1 MKLTSLRTL
10 RYFCALILVLCS
22 CNVRAGKLPTTVVDE
37 LKRAQIPLSGVGV
50 VVQAL
55 DSKRPLL
62 SVHADTA
69 MSPASTMKLLTTWSA
84 LEILGPAYRWK
95 TEVYLDGTLNNG
107 VLQGNLVFKGHG
119 DPKLTMEEFWL
130 WLRELRQRGLRE
142 IRGDIVLDRSY
153 FAPFEYD
160 PAAFDN
166 DPTRAYNVGP
176 DALLLNFNAMHLHL
190 VTDGAATIAML
201 EPLSEGYSIE
211 NHIITSAALPC
222 HGPDAYRSR
231 LEGNVFVLEGAVP
244 ANCGEADDYF
254 SVLTHNEYFLALF
267 SSLWHELGGS
277 FYGGIKEGN
286 VPERLATYATH
297 RSAPLSEL
305 IRDINK
311 FSNNIM
317 AKQVFLTLSG
327 QDDVA
332 ADVSSSAARVQAW
345 LPGQGLIFPELVIDN
360 GAGLSRTARISPR
373 HLVDVLRH
381 AAQSSY
387 ASEFESSLPIL
398 GMDGTAKHR
407 MQDSAATGQAHLK
420 TGTLDGV
427 KALAGYVRSKSGKQ
441 WVIAFIINDANASAG
456 QAAQDALIAWLQER

>member
-1 MKLTSLRTL
+1 MKFTSLRTL
-10 RYFCALILVLCS
+10 RYLCALILVLCS
-22 CNVRAGKLPTTVVDE
+22 CKVWAGKLPTTVVDE

-55 DSKRPLL
+55 DSKRPLF
-62 SVHADTA
+62 SVHADAA

-95 TEVYLDGTLNNG
+95 TEVYLDGTLHNG
-107 VLQGNLVFKGHG
+107 VLQGNLVFKGYG
-119 DPKLTMEEFWL
+119 DPRLTMEELWL

-142 IRGDIVLDRSY
+142 IQGDIVLDRSY

-190 VTDGAATIAML
+190 VPDGAATIAML

-222 HGPDAYRSR
+222 HGPDIYRSK
-231 LEGNVFVLEGAVP
+231 LEGRVFVLEGAIP

-254 SVLTHNEYFLALF
+254 LVLPHNDYFLALF

-277 FYGGIKEGN
+277 FQGGIKESI
-286 VPERLATYATH
+286 VPEGLAVYSTH
-297 RSAPLSEL
+297 RSAQLSEL

-317 AKQVFLTLSG
+317 AKQLFLTVGG
-327 QDDVA
+327 QEGVA
-332 ADVSSSAARVQAW
+332 ADASLGAARVQAW
-345 LPGQGLIFPELVIDN
+345 LAGQGLIFPELVIDN

-381 AAQSSY
+381 AAKSSY
-387 ASEFESSLPIL
+387 ATEFESSLPIL
-398 GMDGTAKHR
+398 GMDGTAKRR

-456 QAAQDALIAWLQER
+456 QAAQDALIAWLQKK

>member
-1 MKLTSLRTL
+1 M
-10 RYFCALILVLCS
+10 LCS
-22 CNVRAGKLPTTVVDE
+22 CNLWAVKLPTTVIDE
-37 LKRAQIPLSGVGV
+37 LQRAQIPLNSVGV

-62 SVHADTA
+62 SVHGDAA
-69 MSPASTMKLLTTWSA
+69 MSPASAMKLLTTWSA

-95 TEVYLDGTLNNG
+95 TEVYLDGTLHNG
-107 VLQGNLVFKGHG
+107 VLQGNLVFKGYG

-142 IRGDIVLDRSY
+142 IQGDIVLDRGY
-153 FAPFEYD
+153 FAPFQYD
-160 PAAFDN
+160 PVAFDN

-190 VTDGAATIAML
+190 VPDGAATIALLQPML
-201 EPLSEGYSIE
+201 EGYKIE

-244 ANCGEADDYF
+244 ASCGEADDHF
-254 SVLTHNEYFLALF
+254 SVLTHNQYFRSMF

-277 FYGGIKEGN
+277 FHGDIKEGN
-286 VPERLATYATH
+286 VPEGLAAYSVH

-327 QDDVA
+327 QDGVA
-332 ADVSSSAARVQAW
+332 ADASSSAARMQTW
-345 LPGQGLIFPELVIDN
+345 LAGLGLKFPELVVEN
-360 GAGLSRTARISPR
+360 GAGLSRIARISPR
-373 HLVDVLRH
+373 HLVEVLRR
-381 AAQSSY
+381 ANQSKY
-387 ASEFESSLPIL
+387 TPEFQSSLPIL
-398 GMDGTAKHR
+398 GVDGTAKHR
-407 MQDSAATGQAHLK
+407 MRESAATGQAHLK
-420 TGTLDGV
+420 TGTLDNV
-427 KALAGYVRSKSGKQ
+427 KSIAGYVRSLSGRR
-441 WVIAFIINDANASAG
+441 WAIAFIINDANASSG
-456 QAAQDALIAWLQER
+456 QAAQDALIAWLVSAK